1 MTLIIIL
8 VINVIACL
16 FGIYL
21 FISDEIKDH
30 NHEIINKLEWIE
42 RQTNLL
48 REEVNEL
55 RLQLDDMWKNVKKD

>member
-1 MTLIIIL
+1 MTFIIIL

-21 FISDEIKDH
+21 FISDETKDH
-30 NHEIINKLEWIE
+30 NHEIVNKLEWIE
-42 RQTNLL
+42 RQINLL